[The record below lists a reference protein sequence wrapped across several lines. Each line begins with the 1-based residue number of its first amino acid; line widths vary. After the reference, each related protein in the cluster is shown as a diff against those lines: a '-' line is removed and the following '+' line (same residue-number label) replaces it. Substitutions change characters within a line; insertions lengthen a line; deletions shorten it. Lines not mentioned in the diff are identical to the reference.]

1 MSDILDQISDVKE
14 LPIFPLPLV
23 LLPNEMLPLHIF
35 EEKYRQMLTDIS
47 LKDNIFGVVFFE
59 PQETFIDRPETGS
72 VGCIAEVRDVQTLPD
87 GRSNILSLGLARFRL
102 LGWIETGDPYL
113 VGDVAYFEDE
123 PEDESALAPLAEDVY
138 QLFRRIAKA
147 AHKLSGER
155 SAFPEIPRSEPVS
168 LSFLIATAFN
178 LETEQKLKLLT
189 TRSTIDRLT
198 QLKEILDGTVSKME
212 ESAEINKIARTNG
225 HSKKKIDL

>member
-1 MSDILDQISDVKE
+1 MSDILDQIRDVKQ

-35 EEKYRQMLTDIS
+35 EPKYQQMLTDIS
-47 LKDNIFGVVFFE
+47 LKDNLFGVVFFE
-59 PQETFIDRPETGS
+59 PIDDFVDRPESGS
-72 VGCIAEVRDVQTLPD
+72 IGCVAEVRDVQTLPD
-87 GRSNILSLGLARFRL
+87 GRSNILSLGIARFNL
-102 LGWIETGDPYL
+102 LGWIETEDAYL
-113 VGDVAYFEDE
+113 VGDVAYFDDD
-123 PEDESALAPLAEDVY
+123 PEDDAELAPLAEDVY

-155 SAFPEIPRSEPVS
+155 TAFPEIPRSEPVS

-178 LETEQKLKLLT
+178 LEADQKLKMLK
-189 TRSTIDRLT
+189 TRSTIERLT
-198 QLKEILDGTVSKME
+198 LLKEILDGTVSQME

-225 HSKKKIDL
+225 HSKKKLDL